1 MLLGVVADYLKEYG
15 PREFTVTLKPTTP
28 QSVVTG
34 LLNFVERSQPGRAQ
48 AVRAR
53 VERDYRKLSEAL
65 QECGRALLEFVYDTI
80 ERSRRRSLREMW
92 LAARESKTDEELR
105 RRVLEYLSEG
115 DILPSLQELVD
126 EEVFRYD
133 DWQPLL
139 ERIDSPETA
148 REWRAST
155 ARELASYPDHPG
167 LLLGRAY
174 SEAIDPDGNLRE
186 LEFNL
191 ESSVSAARRNYA
203 VTDEELGKMLSWL
216 QSGLDYV
223 NRDASICAAAHAI
236 DSNVST
242 TETRNNIRVVARE
255 GNLFAGV
262 ILLTDVLRE
271 AEEIA
276 RRSEEI
282 MRN

>member
-1 MLLGVVADYLKEYG
+1 
-15 PREFTVTLKPTTP
+15 
-28 QSVVTG
+28 
-34 LLNFVERSQPGRAQ
+34 VEH
-48 AVRAR
+48 
-53 VERDYRKLSEAL
+53 DYRKLSEAL

-126 EEVFRYD
+126 EEVFSYD

-139 ERIDSPETA
+139 ERIDNPEAA

-186 LEFNL
+186 FEFNL
-191 ESSVSAARRNYA
+191 ESSMSAARRNYA
-203 VTDEELGKMLSWL
+203 IADEELRKMLTWL
-216 QSGLDYV
+216 QSSLSHS
-223 NRDASICAAAHAI
+223 NRDASICAAALAI
-236 DSNVST
+236 DSKVST
-242 TETRNNIRVVARE
+242 DETRKNIRLIARD
-255 GNLFAGV
+255 GNLYAGV
-262 ILLTDVLRE
+262 ILLADVLRE

-276 RRSEEI
+276 RKSEEI